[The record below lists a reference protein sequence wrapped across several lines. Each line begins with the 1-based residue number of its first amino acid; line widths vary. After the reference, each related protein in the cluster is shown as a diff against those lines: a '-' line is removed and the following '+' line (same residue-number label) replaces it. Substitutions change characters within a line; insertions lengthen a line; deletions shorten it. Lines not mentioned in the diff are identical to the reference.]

1 MKNSNLKKLTVV
13 AMLVLSLGIFAGC
26 ATVTPAATETA
37 TALPVAATSTQAA
50 VTDTATAA
58 PEATAASTAAVAP
71 TATVAAT
78 DVAKV
83 FTAAE
88 LAKYDGKNGNPAY
101 VAVDGTVYDVSSI
114 PQWSNGSH
122 AGGSLQA
129 GADQS
134 EAIKQS
140 PHGKRVLET
149 LPVMGT
155 YQ

>member
-101 VAVDGTVYDVSSI
+101 VAVDGTVYDVTNVAA
-114 PQWSNGSH
+114 WRDGTH
-122 AGGSLQA
+122 AGGSITA
-129 GADQS
+129 GMDQT
-134 EAIKQS
+134 EALKRS
-140 PHGKRVLET
+140 PHGVKNLEG
-149 LPVMGT
+149 LPVVGT